1 MMTGLERP
9 RGSELVDRLDR
20 LRGQL
25 AGTDAPPGGGPPA
38 IREAIGPIDPEADP
52 AAADALGRLALMA
65 EVWDCLVAEGPEAVS
80 PLPGFFERAIDRLC
94 DGLRLGDPG
103 GASAWILRESE
114 SRWGDYL
121 ALIDPSIDPAAGGR
135 SEGQP
140 TTPCDPP
147 AIDAAELIRRISG
160 LPASGPPAS
169 PAPPPDPRPPAPADD
184 GPAIDAA
191 ELTRALTDPAAVGP
205 APLAPRALDLGPTAR
220 DGPTPPPAVD
230 DDPGPAIDAAELLRR
245 LTGSPPSAGPPGGT
259 DPGPPAGEAPWWERA
274 LEVPAIQ
281 ARAKAPAVADPMAEA
296 RGLELDPELRA
307 ILIADMTDLFGRIQ
321 GLVLGLGSGGDA
333 GRLHELGRCYHTL
346 KGAAGSAGLTLL
358 AASIH
363 DLEDLLEEAGGACP
377 DDLVRRMEESL
388 STIEGT
394 LGALDDR
401 EGPDV
406 ESPPGDPTSPTASAP
421 PTDDGPG
428 HSEADGLIRMPAA
441 RFEELVDLCSELL
454 TRRRAW
460 AGLADRMKGLAHS
473 ARGCS
478 HRLRGNVDRLTE
490 AVPTA
495 AIGGRAPRPLDDE
508 LTTTLR
514 RMGEQAED
522 LVALAATARE
532 AALPMAA
539 EAEDL
544 SRLSLRLWEGLQS
557 VRIVPVRSLFQR
569 LIRVARDAA
578 RVEGRAVEVVLVGE
592 ETGADRALLDKAY
605 EPLLHVV
612 RNAVGHGI
620 EPPDDRE
627 RLGKPRAGTIT
638 LEARREGNTVVLSVR
653 DDGRG
658 LDHEAIL
665 AKGRRVG
672 LIGPD
677 EHPGVDRLN
686 GLIFHP
692 GFSTRS
698 QANSVSGRGV
708 GMDVVAREVELL
720 RGRIELSSTRGRGTG
735 MTIRL
740 PTRISLEPVMV
751 VRIRGQAFAVPT
763 SAIDAVG
770 RADRVDRG
778 GPGARP
784 TVAVG
789 GRELPMLDLGS
800 ILGFSG
806 PIGDSCPTVLV
817 VTADSGAVALRVDG
831 IDGPMELVLKPLGP
845 LLAGHPAAS
854 GAGLS
859 PAGEVI
865 PALNVAG
872 LLRLAGAGARE
883 STAISAPVPLDERPA
898 ALVVDD
904 SLSVR
909 RIASRRLRALGFEVD
924 EANDGEEALGRL
936 RGRSYRLIM
945 TDLEMPRMDGFAL
958 LAELGRTGVMDA
970 TGVVVTSTLTDE
982 ATRRRV
988 LDLGAIAF
996 VPKPVDPGTLALAVS
1011 PLLGLGPRPADRP
1024 N

>member
-1 MMTGLERP
+1 MMPGVEHP
-9 RGSELVDRLDR
+9 SGPDAVDRLDR
-20 LRGQL
+20 LRRQL
-25 AGTDAPPGGGPPA
+25 AGAEPPPGGWPPA
-38 IREAIGPIDPEADP
+38 IREAIEPIAPEADP
-52 AAADALGRLALMA
+52 ATADALGRLVLMA
-65 EVWDCLVAEGPEAVS
+65 EVWDCLGAEGPEAVS
-80 PLPGFFERAIDRLC
+80 PLPGFFEQALDRLC
-94 DGLRLGDPG
+94 SGLRRGEPA

-114 SRWGDYL
+114 ARWGDYL
-121 ALIDPSIDPAAGGR
+121 ALIDPSIAPASEAETEDEPMTSYDLPAVDPA
-135 SEGQP
+135 
-140 TTPCDPP
+140 
-147 AIDAAELIRRISG
+147 ELMRR
-160 LPASGPPAS
+160 
-169 PAPPPDPRPPAPADD
+169 
-184 GPAIDAA
+184 
-191 ELTRALTDPAAVGP
+191 LTGMPAVGP
-205 APLAPRALDLGPTAR
+205 S
-220 DGPTPPPAVD
+220 PPPATIPEPDPEPEPGPSVEDDPDPATSPID
-230 DDPGPAIDAAELLRR
+230 DDSGPAIDAAELLRR
-245 LTGSPPSAGPPGGT
+245 LTGLPPSAGPPVGPADGQQ
-259 DPGPPAGEAPWWERA
+259 PGVVPRWERA
-274 LEVPAIQ
+274 REAAAIQ
-281 ARAKAPAVADPMAEA
+281 AQAMAPAADPLAEA

-307 ILIADMTDLFGRIQ
+307 ILMADMTDLFGRIQ
-321 GLVLGLGSGGDA
+321 ELVLGLGSGPDA

-358 AASIH
+358 AAMIH
-363 DLEDLLEEAGGACP
+363 DLEDRLEDAGGSCP

-394 LGALDDR
+394 LEALDDR
-401 EGPDV
+401 EGPDD
-406 ESPPGDPTSPTASAP
+406 ESPTVDPTAPPASAP
-421 PTDDGPG
+421 PAGEG
-428 HSEADGLIRMPAA
+428 HDHPEADGLIRMPAG

-460 AGLADRMKGLAHS
+460 AGLADQMKGLAHS

-490 AVPTA
+490 AVPA
-495 AIGGRAPRPLDDE
+495 SAIGRHAPRLPDAEE

-522 LVALAATARE
+522 MNALAATARE
-532 AALPMAA
+532 AAIPMAT

-557 VRIVPVRSLFQR
+557 VRIVPVRGLFQR

-578 RVEGRAVEVVLVGE
+578 RVEGRTIEVVLVGE
-592 ETGADRALLDKAY
+592 ETGADRTLLDKAY
-605 EPLLHVV
+605 EPLLHIV

-620 EPPDDRE
+620 EPPDDRD

-638 LEARREGNTVVLSVR
+638 LEARREGNTVVLSVQ

-672 LIGPD
+672 LVGPD
-677 EHPGVDRLN
+677 EHPSVDRLN

-692 GFSTRS
+692 GFSTRG
-698 QANSVSGRGV
+698 QANSVSGRGI
-708 GMDVVAREVELL
+708 GMDVVAREVEQL
-720 RGRIELSSTRGRGTG
+720 RGRIELTSARGKGTR
-735 MTIRL
+735 MTIQL

-751 VRIRGQAFAVPT
+751 VRLRGQAFAVPT
-763 SAIDAVG
+763 SAIDTVN
-770 RADRVDRG
+770 RADGVDRD
-778 GPGARP
+778 GPGP
-784 TVAVG
+784 WPMVAVG

-800 ILGFSG
+800 VLGFSG
-806 PIGDSCPTVLV
+806 PIADSCPTVLV
-817 VTADSGAVALRVDG
+817 VTSDSQAVALRVDG

-845 LLAGHPAAS
+845 LLAGHPAVS

-872 LLRLAGAGARE
+872 LLRLAGAGARD
-883 STAISAPVPLDERPA
+883 STAISAPVPLEERPA
-898 ALVVDD
+898 ALLVDD

-924 EANDGEEALGRL
+924 EASDGEEALGRL

-958 LAELGRTGVMDA
+958 LAELGRTGVMEA

-996 VPKPVDPGTLALAVS
+996 VPKPVDPGALALAVS
-1011 PLLGLGPRPADRP
+1011 PLLEPGPRLADHP

>member
-1 MMTGLERP
+1 MAQGGP
-9 RGSELVDRLDR
+9 
-20 LRGQL
+20 
-25 AGTDAPPGGGPPA
+25 PPGGWPSA
-38 IREAIGPIDPEADP
+38 IREALEPLIAEVEQTEAE
-52 AAADALGRLALMA
+52 ALGRLVLMA
-65 EVWDCLVAEGPEAVS
+65 EVWDCLDAEGPEAVS
-80 PLPGFFERAIDRLC
+80 SLPEFFAQALDRL
-94 DGLRLGDPG
+94 GSGMIAREPER
-103 GASAWILRESE
+103 ASAWILRDSE

-121 ALIDPSIDPAAGGR
+121 SLIDPSIVPADRNRGEA
-135 SEGQP
+135 EPQ
-140 TTPCDPP
+140 TVDDEP
-147 AIDAAELIRRISG
+147 AIDAAQLLRALSG
-160 LPASGPPAS
+160 LPQDPTNTTFEPPIKPAPEPEPESQAKPRWGSDPEDEGPAIDTAELLRRLTGMAPAAAQPPAS
-169 PAPPPDPRPPAPADD
+169 APPPPNAHPKPSPPAGDNIDDD

-191 ELTRALTDPAAVGP
+191 ELLRKLTGMAPADADPSANAGHQAAV
-205 APLAPRALDLGPTAR
+205 
-220 DGPTPPPAVD
+220 
-230 DDPGPAIDAAELLRR
+230 
-245 LTGSPPSAGPPGGT
+245 S
-259 DPGPPAGEAPWWERA
+259 PWWE
-274 LEVPAIQ
+274 Q
-281 ARAKAPAVADPMAEA
+281 ARAIPNLNLHANQYPQVPDPLAEA

-307 ILIADMTDLFGRIQ
+307 ILTADMTDLFARIQ
-321 GLVLGLGSGGDA
+321 ERVLGLGAGGDDSA
-333 GRLHELGRCYHTL
+333 GLHELGRCYHTL
-346 KGAAGSAGLTLL
+346 KGAAGSAGLTGL
-358 AASIH
+358 AAMIH
-363 DLEDLLEEAGGACP
+363 SLEDELEEASGAVP

-388 STIEGT
+388 SMIEGI
-394 LGALDDR
+394 LEVLDDR
-401 EGPDV
+401 ESPDPSAL
-406 ESPPGDPTSPTASAP
+406 EARPSTTASGP
-421 PTDDGPG
+421 EEGPG
-428 HSEADGLIRMPAA
+428 HSESDGLIRMPSV

-460 AGLADRMKGLAHS
+460 AGLADQMKGLAQS

-490 AVPTA
+490 AMPTPSSRGRSPRHHDAEELA
-495 AIGGRAPRPLDDE
+495 A
-508 LTTTLR
+508 TLR
-514 RMGEQAED
+514 RMVEQAED
-522 LVALAATARE
+522 MNALAATARE
-532 AALPMAA
+532 AAIPMST

-544 SRLSLRLWEGLQS
+544 ARLSLRLWEGLQS
-557 VRIVPVRSLFQR
+557 VRIVPVRGLFQR

-578 RVEGRAVEVVLVGE
+578 RVEGRNIEVVLVGE
-592 ETGADRALLDKAY
+592 ETGADRTLIDKAY
-605 EPLLHVV
+605 EPMLHIV

-620 EPPDDRE
+620 EAPNDRD
-627 RLGKPRAGTIT
+627 RAGKPRAGTIT
-638 LEARREGNTVVLSVR
+638 LEARREGNTVVLSVQ

-677 EHPGVDRLN
+677 EQPSVDRLN

-692 GFSTRS
+692 GFSTKS
-698 QANSVSGRGV
+698 EANSVSGRGV

-720 RGRIELSSTRGRGTG
+720 RGRIELTSNQGKGTKL
-735 MTIRL
+735 TIRL

-763 SAIDAVG
+763 SAIDTIN
-770 RADRVDRG
+770 RADRVDRNDPG
-778 GPGARP
+778 GVPVVTLGDRS
-784 TVAVG
+784 
-789 GRELPMLDLGS
+789 LPMLDLGS

-806 PIGDSCPTVLV
+806 PVADSCPTVLV
-817 VTADSGAVALRVDG
+817 VTSDSESVALRVDG

-845 LLAGHPAAS
+845 LLAGHPAVS

-865 PALNVAG
+865 PSLNVAG
-872 LLRLAGAGARE
+872 LFRLAGAGACD
-883 STAISAPVPLDERPA
+883 STAISGPVLLEERPA

-958 LAELGRTGVMDA
+958 LAELGRTGVMES

-988 LDLGAIAF
+988 FDLGAIDF
-996 VPKPVDPGTLALAVS
+996 VPKPVDPGTLAAAVA
-1011 PLLGLGPRPADRP
+1011 PLLEEPRRAERP